1 VVCGRGSDA
10 CIVLSRRRLRIEAGG
25 VRRPCIL
32 GRLGIVLRSSDMAT
46 GKQELEM
53 GRRSRESYVYTLEAC
68 MRDLARFEHGL
79 APGG

>member
-1 VVCGRGSDA
+1 MVCGRGSEA

-46 GKQELEM
+46 GK
-53 GRRSRESYVYTLEAC
+53 
-68 MRDLARFEHGL
+68 
-79 APGG
+79 